1 MTKSTNKQM
10 LSCIAEVKQGNTK
23 LGLRL
28 LESAVETSSHAK
40 AWYGYCLAR
49 EKNDYSNGIALC
61 RKALK
66 ENPRE
71 AEIYLAL
78 SRIYLHLN
86 RRKQAIMIL
95 EQGMKMDRSQDIK
108 RLLETLGVREKPV
121 FPFLKRKNF
130 INVTS
135 GRLLSKMGLRSTN

>member
-1 MTKSTNKQM
+1 MA
-10 LSCIAEVKQGNTK
+10 IV
-23 LGLRL
+23 LRG
-28 LESAVETSSHAK
+28 K
-40 AWYGYCLAR
+40 
-49 EKNDYSNGIALC
+49 KNDYTSGITLC

-108 RLLETLGVREKPV
+108 RLLETLGVRE
-121 FPFLKRKNF
+121 N
-130 INVTS
+130 
-135 GRLLSKMGLRSTN
+135 RSSIFETQKFYQL

>member
-1 MTKSTNKQM
+1 MTTSTNEQI

-23 LGLRL
+23 LGLQL
-28 LESAVETSSHAK
+28 LESAVDHSSYAK

-49 EKNDYSNGIALC
+49 EENEYSSGIALC
-61 RKALK
+61 REALK

-86 RRKQAIMIL
+86 RRKQAVIIL
-95 EQGMKMDRSQDIK
+95 EQGMKMDHCQDIK
-108 RLLETLGVREKPV
+108 RLLETLGIRDKPV

-135 GRLLSKMGLRSTN
+135 GRLLSKMGIRSAN